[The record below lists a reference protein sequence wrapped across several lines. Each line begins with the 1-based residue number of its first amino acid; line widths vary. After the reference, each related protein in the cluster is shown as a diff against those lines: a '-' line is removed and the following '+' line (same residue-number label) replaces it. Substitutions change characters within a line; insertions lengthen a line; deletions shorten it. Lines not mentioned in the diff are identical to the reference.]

1 LTYCVSLVCARDL
14 SVSAQG
20 PVTQRMFN
28 MATETEIPRI
38 RLPDD
43 LQSLD
48 PSTPERMRLLD
59 FVLLLAEGRRL
70 LGAITFLFLGFGLLL
85 AFVLPVRYKATVV
98 ILPPQQNSSF
108 GGALASQLE
117 GLSSIAA
124 LAGGGLGLK
133 NPNDMYVSMLKSQS
147 AEDGLI
153 GRFALE
159 KEYHRRYL
167 SDTRKTLE
175 RRSEIEGGLKDG
187 LIRISV
193 EDHDPDRAR
202 DMANGYVDELREL
215 SRHLAVT
222 EAAQRRVFFQAQL
235 DQTRSDL
242 AGAEDAMERAEQ
254 HTGLIQLDSQA
265 RALIES
271 GAMLRAQIAAKEV
284 QIQGMRNYATGE
296 NAAVSEAEQEL
307 AGLRAQLAK
316 LGGSEGQGSDE
327 LIVPKG
333 QIPAAGLEYERRL
346 RDVRYYEAEFSILAR
361 QLELARLD
369 EAREGSMIQVVDP
382 AVVPDKRSYPN
393 RILLVVS
400 FLFAGIICGILSV
413 LAQAAVLRANRDI
426 TMHDKFARLKAAFGF
441 ADGSRHDR

>member
-1 LTYCVSLVCARDL
+1 
-14 SVSAQG
+14 
-20 PVTQRMFN
+20 
-28 MATETEIPRI
+28 MATESRIPSVR
-38 RLPDD
+38 RQND
-43 LQSLD
+43 LQSIRSGTAE
-48 PSTPERMRLLD
+48 PMRILD
-59 FVLLLAEGRRL
+59 FLLLLAEGRAL
-70 LGAITFLFLGFGLLL
+70 LGGVVFLFLLAGILL
-85 AFVLPVRYKATVV
+85 AFLLPVRYKATVT
-98 ILPPQQNSSF
+98 ILPPQQNSSL
-108 GGALASQLE
+108 GSALASQFE

-124 LAGGGLGLK
+124 LAGGGLGLR
-133 NPNDMYVSMLKSQS
+133 NPNDMYVSMLKSQA

-153 GRFALE
+153 RRFDLQ
-159 KEYHRRYL
+159 KEYHRRFL
-167 SDTRKTLE
+167 SDTRKALE

-193 EDHDPDRAR
+193 EDHDRQRALEI
-202 DMANGYVDELREL
+202 ANGYVDELREL

-222 EAAQRRVFFQAQL
+222 EATRRRMFFQTQL
-235 DQTRSDL
+235 DQTRNDL
-242 AGAEDAMERAEQ
+242 SNAEEAMERAEQ

-307 AGLRAQLAK
+307 AGLRAELAK

-333 QIPAAGLEYERRL
+333 QIPAAGLEYMRKL

-382 AVVPDKRSYPN
+382 AILPDKRSYPQ
-393 RILLVVS
+393 RLLLILS
-400 FLFAGIICGILSV
+400 FLFAGITCGVLSV
-413 LAQAAVLRANRDI
+413 LTRAAWTRAEQNI
-426 TMHDKFARLKAAFGF
+426 ATHEKLARLKAALAFRRRR
-441 ADGSRHDR
+441 ST